1 MKALLL
7 QLPIQGHDFFF
18 SRENIPLAAAYL
30 KAIGN
35 LYGADVEI
43 VPRSVMSFGSDQ
55 AILRFLLDAK
65 ADLVGM
71 SCYLWN
77 VERSLFLA
85 GELKRERP
93 ECTVV
98 LGGPEITPDNQV
110 LLKNPNFDIAVTG
123 EGETP
128 WRAILES
135 YPRIPHIPGALE
147 RRVKGSGYFIR
158 ALRPNSLAHWPSA
171 YLSGALD
178 DQVDGVLWLETVRG
192 CVHRCA
198 YCYYHKQFPRLR
210 SFPLD
215 RIVTE
220 IERARRRRLRE
231 IVFLDPCFTRHPR
244 LQDLLD
250 ALVSVNRDQRL
261 RFSAELNVEDIDP
274 EIARKMAQAG
284 FQEVEVGLQSTNLKT
299 LHRIHRRFH
308 PVRFLE
314 GVRRLQAEGI
324 KVMVDIIAG
333 LPGDRFSDICRSL
346 DWVIEKEAYD
356 FLMLYPLALLPAT
369 ELRQKAHELQ
379 LFAMDRPPYLVTGA
393 PGLSAEDI
401 HAAFRYYEERM
412 GEDISPLEMPPALA
426 KISNA
431 LDPLRKLCHL
441 IEWLHPEGVNDRG
454 FQNRHMAYAL
464 TLRMGKEVL
473 RTPRLWTPVLKNYLQ
488 SNPYSLLSVEVPA
501 DSFPEDLHPLWKLVR
516 EHCHPLDRDYT
527 VTHTPYRSIFIFS
540 RMKGLTWKWPDPR
553 ESTPVVL
560 PNGQTVSSHPVLL
573 LAGTDKDVPSWFL
586 EHIAK
591 RYPSP
596 PEIRLWQP
604 PEDEL

>member
-30 KAIGN
+30 KAMGN

-43 VPRSVMSFGSDQ
+43 VPRPLMSFGSDQ
-55 AILRFLLDAK
+55 AILRFFRDAK
-65 ADLVGM
+65 PDLVGM

-93 ECTVV
+93 QCMVV
-98 LGGPEITPDNQV
+98 LGGPEITPDHQV

-135 YPRIPHIPGALE
+135 YLRIPYIPGVLE
-147 RRVKGSGYFIR
+147 RRKIGSRYFIR
-158 ALRPNSLAHWPSA
+158 ALRPGSLAHWPSA

-178 DQVDGVLWLETVRG
+178 DQLDGVLWLETMRG
-192 CVHRCA
+192 CVFRCA

-210 SFPLD
+210 CFPLT
-215 RIVTE
+215 RVLE
-220 IERARRRRLRE
+220 EVRRASKDGLNE
-231 IVFLDPCFTRHPR
+231 IVLLDPSFTSHPH
-244 LQDLLD
+244 LQSLLRGLRSINPD
-250 ALVSVNRDQRL
+250 RRL
-261 RFSAELNVEDIDP
+261 RFSAECNVEDIELP
-274 EIARKMAQAG
+274 TAKKMAQAG
-284 FQEVEVGLQSTNLKT
+284 FCETEVGLQSTHPDT
-299 LHRIHRRFH
+299 LHRIHRRFQ
-308 PVRFLE
+308 PERFLA
-314 GVRRLQAEGI
+314 GVRRLQDEGI
-324 KVMVDIIAG
+324 KVMVDLIAG
-333 LPGDRFSDICRSL
+333 LPGDRFSDICQSL
-346 DWVIEKEAYD
+346 DWVIEQEAYD

-369 ELRQKAHELQ
+369 ELRQKAHKLQ
-379 LFAMDRPPYLVTGA
+379 LSAMDHPPYLVTGT

-412 GEDISPLEMPPALA
+412 EEDISPLEMPPPLA
-426 KISNA
+426 KTSNA
-431 LDPLRKLCHL
+431 LEPLRELCHL
-441 IEWLHPEGVNDRG
+441 IEWLRPENVDDRG
-454 FQNRHMAYAL
+454 FQHRPTTYAL

-473 RTPRLWTPVLKNYLQ
+473 RTPCLWTPVLKNYLR

-501 DSFPEDLHPLWKLVR
+501 DSFPEDLQPLWKLVG
-516 EHCHPLDRDYT
+516 EHRHPLDRDYT
-527 VTHTPYRSIFIFS
+527 VTHTPYRSILIFS

-560 PNGQTVSSHPVLL
+560 PDGQSVPFHPVLL
-573 LAGTDKDVPSWFL
+573 LAGTDKNVPPWFL
-586 EHIAK
+586 EHIAR

-596 PEIRLWQP
+596 PEIRLWHP
-604 PEDEL
+604 PDDEP